1 MFSREK
7 CLKDEVFSKKTTKRQ
22 VWRRNSDYFEEIT
35 SDIKRDAVFC
45 VKYTMNQY
53 LFRGFAIISMLLVG
67 LSANGQ
73 EVLLPKAY
81 ENTNVGIVYD
91 RELSFPVTLH
101 TNGFHVGVNVG
112 KLKTYYKTTY
122 VGVTLGHLKHPREF
136 RRPNAGSRLQGG
148 ANVSFGKQNTL
159 IPVRVYKGWK
169 RYYSGKDRRKGVA
182 VATSFEIGATA
193 GLLKP
198 YVIQAATEGGSAGA
212 PARFVTF
219 DEDPNAFINR
229 DLIEGPGGLR
239 RGWSGLSI
247 RPGINAKAAVHLD
260 WGAFDELMRAVE
272 AGIMVDVFASNV
284 DLLIPPANNTP
295 LFINFYLAL
304 HLGKRE

>member
-1 MFSREK
+1 
-7 CLKDEVFSKKTTKRQ
+7 
-22 VWRRNSDYFEEIT
+22 
-35 SDIKRDAVFC
+35 
-45 VKYTMNQY
+45 MNEY
-53 LFRGFAIISMLLVG
+53 LFRGFAIICLLSV
-67 LSANGQ
+67 SFYANGQ

-91 RELSFPVTLH
+91 RELSFPVTIH
-101 TNGFHVGVNVG
+101 TNGFHIGVNAG

-122 VGVTLGHLKHPREF
+122 VGVSLGHLKNPREYK
-136 RRPNAGSRLQGG
+136 RPDAGSRFQGG
-148 ANVSFGKQNTL
+148 RNVSFGKQNTL

-198 YVIQAATEGGSAGA
+198 YVIQAASEGGSANPIA
-212 PARFVTF
+212 SFVTF
-219 DEDPNAFINR
+219 DEDPNAFLDR
-229 DLIEGPGGLR
+229 DRIEGPGGLR

-260 WGAFDELMRAVE
+260 WGAFDELMRAIE
-272 AGIMVDVFASNV
+272 AGIMVDIFASDV

-295 LFINFYLAL
+295 LYINFYLAL